1 MTNIIIKFIFVFFFK
16 KLVLIRQFK
25 LQQIIDYIN
34 LKMENDIQIGKDF
47 INSLKNLI
55 LICDKPNKPISDENF
70 DRILLALN
78 KQLPF

>member
-1 MTNIIIKFIFVFFFK
+1 
-16 KLVLIRQFK
+16 
-25 LQQIIDYIN
+25 
-34 LKMENDIQIGKDF
+34 MENDIQIGKDF